1 MIKLV
6 AFDWNGTLLSDTQI
20 TLKAENISLKAIG
33 VKPISLKK
41 FQKTFDIPVTRYWD
55 NLGFSKSFVKTHIDA
70 IENTFHSQYKIL
82 AARARTRSGVRETL
96 EWLVAKNIARVI
108 FSNHDIPDIKRH
120 LARLK
125 IEKCITDVLAN
136 PGDGRLQIFNRHKGQ
151 KLENYRKQNNFKSK
165 EILCVGDMCEEIE
178 IGKEYG
184 YHTVAITGGF
194 NSTARLKAA
203 KSDFLIHNLK
213 DLIGII
219 KKLNK

>member
-20 TLKAENISLKAIG
+20 TLKAENIALNAIG

-41 FQKTFDIPVTRYWD
+41 LQETFDIPVTRYWD
-55 NLGFSKSFVKTHIDA
+55 NLGFSKSFVKIHLDT

-82 AARARTRSGVRETL
+82 AGQARTRSGAKEAL
-96 EWLVAKNIARVI
+96 KWLTSQHITKVI

-120 LARLK
+120 LTRLK
-125 IEKCITDVLAN
+125 IEKIITTVLAN
-136 PGDGRLQIFNRHKGQ
+136 PGNERLQIFNRNKGQ
-151 KLENYRKQNNFKSK
+151 KLDDYRKQNKFKPK
-165 EILCVGDMCEEIE
+165 EIITVGDMCEEIE
-178 IGKEYG
+178 IGKQYG
-184 YHTVAITGGF
+184 YHTVALTSGF

-203 KSDFLIHNLK
+203 KPDFLIHNMT